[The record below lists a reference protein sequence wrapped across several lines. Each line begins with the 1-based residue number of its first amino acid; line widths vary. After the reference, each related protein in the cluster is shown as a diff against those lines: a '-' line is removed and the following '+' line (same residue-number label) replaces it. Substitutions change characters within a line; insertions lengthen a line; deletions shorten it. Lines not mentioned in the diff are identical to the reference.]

1 MNYIFKDIL
10 KYILKNKSERMVKVD
25 QIQRKKI
32 KRNIQYKCQTQ

>member
-10 KYILKNKSERMVKVD
+10 KYKLKNKSERMVKVD
-25 QIQRKKI
+25 KIQRNKI